1 MDIRAEETDN
11 SEPIAV
17 PQRRQNER
25 SRIYGPKINMMTV
38 KLVEKL
44 GIDNKENDDSN
55 MQIDQLLTLLELLVM
70 KDSTQLVSL
79 SCFS

>member
-1 MDIRAEETDN
+1 
-11 SEPIAV
+11 
-17 PQRRQNER
+17 
-25 SRIYGPKINMMTV
+25 MMAV
-38 KLVEKL
+38 KLDEKL
-44 GIDNKENDDSN
+44 GIDNKENDESN

>member
-1 MDIRAEETDN
+1 
-11 SEPIAV
+11 
-17 PQRRQNER
+17 
-25 SRIYGPKINMMTV
+25 MMAV
-38 KLVEKL
+38 KLEKNL

-55 MQIDQLLTLLELLVM
+55 LQIDQLLTLLELLVM